1 MKLNADRRLK
11 KQFDFIREI
20 DAVKTIIRK
29 SKLYKSARYENDA
42 EHSWHFA
49 VMAVVLAEYS
59 NVRID
64 ILKVIKMGL
73 IHDIPEIYAGDVMIY
88 KKSKKDEAREKKAA
102 MRIFSKLPP
111 GQAKEFYS
119 LWLEFEARLTP
130 EAKFASAIDRL
141 EPVMLNYLN
150 NGGAW
155 KKHGIPGEQVMAVN
169 KRIGLGSEK
178 LWRYAKGMIG
188 ENFSVSKK

>member
-1 MKLNADRRLK
+1 VKLKGGKRLK
-11 KQFDFIREI
+11 KQFDFIKEI
-20 DAVKTIIRK
+20 DAVKNIIRK

-49 VMAVVLAEYS
+49 VMAAVLAEYS
-59 NVRID
+59 NVRVD

-88 KKSKKDEAREKKAA
+88 KKSKKDEVREKKAA
-102 MRIFSKLPP
+102 IRRFSKVPP
-111 GQAKEFYS
+111 DQAREFYS

-141 EPVMLNYLN
+141 EPVMLNCLN

-155 KKHGIPGEQVMAVN
+155 KKHGIPAEQVMAVN
-169 KRIGLGSEK
+169 KRIGTGSEK
-178 LWRYAKGMIG
+178 LWRYAKEMIG
-188 ENFSVSKK
+188 KIFPDLNT

>member
-1 MKLNADRRLK
+1 MRKKTGMRLK
-11 KQFDFIREI
+11 KQFDFIKEI

-29 SKLYKSARYENDA
+29 SKLYKSGRYENDA

-59 NVRID
+59 NVKID

-88 KKSKKDEAREKKAA
+88 KKSKKDELREKRAA
-102 MRIFSKLPP
+102 KKIFSLLPA
-111 GQAKEFYS
+111 GQARDFYS
-119 LWLEFEARLTP
+119 LWLEFEQRLTP
-130 EAKFASAIDRL
+130 EAKFASALDRL

-150 NGGAW
+150 DGGAW
-155 KKHGIPGEQVMAVN
+155 KKHNIPPRQVMEVN
-169 KRIGLGSEK
+169 ERIGKGSGK
-178 LWRYAKGMIG
+178 LWQYARGMIR
-188 ENFSVSKK
+188 EIFPELDN